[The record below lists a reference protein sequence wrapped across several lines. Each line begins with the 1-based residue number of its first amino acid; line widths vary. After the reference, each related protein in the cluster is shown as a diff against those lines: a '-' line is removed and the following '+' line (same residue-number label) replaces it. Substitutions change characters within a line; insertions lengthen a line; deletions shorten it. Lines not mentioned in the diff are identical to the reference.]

1 MEVPQETTYDRAA
14 TNHLI
19 QSMGIKFRQE
29 IVRPIGPTPVDL
41 PVNQS
46 FSLAATHLFL
56 TIPDQLRA
64 CLARTSAA
72 DIAQRSR
79 HLGTTVSPPAIWML
93 GYHFL
98 VGREI
103 FLDFGVLKDSD
114 HAQDIGFVLDCWR
127 QFATT
132 HRNDG
137 HVDNSEAGWSNHF
150 LSSETIQ
157 QLYPALVPIDDEI
170 RRVTA
175 QFLAALESY
184 LFVLNAEA
192 RLGIA
197 DSGPYPLSTNRVL
210 IVRDFFDLTGRWYPW
225 YEITAEMPYPS
236 CSLAFTLDPA
246 DFQTMELSD
255 RAALV
260 TSPRNYTEVIRELVL
275 VNHDH
280 RQLQVLPFT
289 DIDRLTRA
297 AKKIQ
302 PRLLSWFQRKSRH
315 DAILFGARPWA
326 LRPLGL
332 VTRAQEC
339 LDWEPAQAAV
349 SLLSEYTDDDA
360 LAARWATHRCLARN
374 RQSAFTPVES

>member
-1 MEVPQETTYDRAA
+1 MAVTQATAYDRAA
-14 TNHLI
+14 TNHVI

-29 IVRPIGPTPVDL
+29 IIRPIGPTPVDL

-56 TIPDQLRA
+56 TLPDQLRTY
-64 CLARTSAA
+64 LARTSPA
-72 DIAQRSR
+72 DIAQRNG
-79 HLGTTVSPPAIWML
+79 HLGTTVCPPAIWML

-103 FLDFGVLKDSD
+103 LLDFGVLKDAD
-114 HAQDIGFVLDCWR
+114 HAQDIGLVLDCWR
-127 QFATT
+127 QFATS

-150 LSSETIQ
+150 LSSATIQ

-184 LFVLNAEA
+184 LFILNAEA

-210 IVRDFFDLTGRWYPW
+210 IVRDFFDLTGRRYPW
-225 YEITAEMPYPS
+225 RELTAEMPYRS

-246 DFQTMELSD
+246 DFQTIELSD

-260 TSPRNYTEVIRELVL
+260 TSPKNYTDMIRDLVL

-280 RQLQVLPFT
+280 GQLHVLPFT
-289 DIDRLTRA
+289 EIDRLTRA

-302 PRLLSWFQRKSRH
+302 PRLLSCFQNKSRH
-315 DAILFGARPWA
+315 NAILFGARPWA
-326 LRPLGL
+326 LRPLSL
-332 VTRAQEC
+332 VMHAERR
-339 LDWEPAQAAV
+339 LDWEPAQTALT
-349 SLLSEYTDDDA
+349 LLSEYTDDDA
-360 LAARWATHRCLARN
+360 LAARWATHRCLARD
-374 RQSAFTPVES
+374 RRSAFMPVER

>member
-1 MEVPQETTYDRAA
+1 MAVPQGTAYDRAA
-14 TNHLI
+14 TNYLI

-29 IVRPIGPTPVDL
+29 IVRPIGPSPIQL

-56 TIPDQLRA
+56 TLPDQLRA
-64 CLARTSAA
+64 CLTRTSPA
-72 DIAQRSR
+72 DIAQRNR
-79 HLGTTVSPPAIWML
+79 HLGTTVSPLAIWML

-103 FLDFGVLKDSD
+103 LLDFGVLKDSD
-114 HAQDIGFVLDCWR
+114 HAEDIGLVLDCWR
-127 QFATT
+127 QFTTT

-150 LSSETIQ
+150 LPSETIQ
-157 QLYPALVPIDDEI
+157 QLYAALIPIDDKI
-170 RRVTA
+170 RRMTA
-175 QFLAALESY
+175 QFLIVLESY
-184 LFVLNAEA
+184 LFILNAEA

-225 YEITAEMPYPS
+225 HEITAEMPYRS
-236 CSLAFTLDPA
+236 CSLAFTLDPG

-255 RAALV
+255 RAGLM
-260 TSPRNYTEVIRELVL
+260 TSPKNYTEVIRDFVL
-275 VNHDH
+275 VNNDH
-280 RQLQVLPFT
+280 ERLQVLPFT

-332 VTRAQEC
+332 VIQAEEC
-339 LDWEPAQAAV
+339 FDWEPAQAAAN
-349 SLLSEYTDDDA
+349 LLSEYTDNDA
-360 LAARWATHRCLARN
+360 LAARWATHRCLARD
-374 RQSAFTPVES
+374 RQSAFMPVES